1 MPGPGGVGRLLS
13 ARSTPA
19 VGCGTWPVS
28 RLAWSRQPADGSPG
42 YGRDDPEVEEIWINE
57 PGKVFVAKAG
67 QPRLTTTVLDE
78 QQVHDL
84 VELMVARRRPG
95 RPGRPPPRWG
105 TEGAWVLPCGRPSL
119 VDGLTQPYRTTQ
131 SRRKPAAGR
140 HRRTPPRCSAGRP
153 MGG

>member
-1 MPGPGGVGRLLS
+1 MLRPLRRPYFEVDRQPPLLLDLAQVAKSVADRVVGVGPL
-13 ARSTPA
+13 
-19 VGCGTWPVS
+19 
-28 RLAWSRQPADGSPG
+28 QPFL
-42 YGRDDPEVEEIWINE
+42 DDPEVEEIWINE

>member
-1 MPGPGGVGRLLS
+1 MADRVVGVGPL
-13 ARSTPA
+13 
-19 VGCGTWPVS
+19 
-28 RLAWSRQPADGSPG
+28 QPFL
-42 YGRDDPEVEEIWINE
+42 DDPEVEEIWINE